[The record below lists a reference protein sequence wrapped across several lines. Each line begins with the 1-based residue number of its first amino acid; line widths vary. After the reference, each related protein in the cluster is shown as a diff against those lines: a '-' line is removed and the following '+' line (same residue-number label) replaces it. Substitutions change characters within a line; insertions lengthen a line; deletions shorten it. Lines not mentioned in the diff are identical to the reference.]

1 MTSWDIVADCPQG
14 GGAGVASGRELY
26 LFFSSCGSHVMM
38 SVLPGMLLLTTF
50 VLAPRDFLTLGP
62 TALSLSVLALIFVV
76 AFPLHAY
83 KQFQLLAREEAD
95 PIAAAGDDSTMASAF
110 HAAMGGSSVR
120 GRVLGRIRPK
130 AMGKRPEVVALEL
143 ELLRRLG
150 ARTPWKTHEAEERS
164 EEVIGFD
171 VSHLS
176 SIELLQL
183 QRAYADLD
191 LPMGASIDEV
201 RRAYRRTMS
210 IFHPDRFGHDQ
221 ASQHMATE
229 LSRYLAS
236 AYNRII
242 STLSTKKP
250 H

>member
-1 MTSWDIVADCPQG
+1 MTSWDIVAACPQG
-14 GGAGVASGRELY
+14 AGQGVASGRE
-26 LFFSSCGSHVMM
+26 FSSFLISSGSHVMM
-38 SVLPGMLLLTTF
+38 SILPGALLLTTF
-50 VLAPRDFLTLGP
+50 VLAPRDFLMLGP

-95 PIAAAGDDSTMASAF
+95 PIAAAGDVPIMASAF
-110 HAAMGGSSVR
+110 QADLGGFGSPRSVTA
-120 GRVLGRIRPK
+120 K
-130 AMGKRPEVVALEL
+130 ARATGKRPEVVALEL

-150 ARTPWKTHEAEERS
+150 PRSSSKSYEVEEPNQ
-164 EEVIGFD
+164 EVIGFD

-176 SIELLQL
+176 PTERLQL
-183 QRAYADLD
+183 RRAYADLD
-191 LPMGASIDEV
+191 LPMGASVTEV

-229 LSRYLAS
+229 LSRLLAA

-242 STLSTKKP
+242 STLSIKLP
-250 H
+250 NR